1 MSFIQYLLDEQSY
14 SSGITDETMVLVP
27 GVGQMKYGQLRRQVA
42 AKIDDLNSRV
52 QSGEVD
58 WSSVKWMLTNSTLHA
73 YIDTLINLPKEGE

>member
-1 MSFIQYLLDEQSY
+1 
-14 SSGITDETMVLVP
+14 
-27 GVGQMKYGQLRRQVA
+27 MKYGQLRRQVA

-73 YIDTLINLPKEGE
+73 YIDTLINLQDTDGK